1 MKKYL
6 LITALCC
13 STHVF
18 CQTPQ
23 KKIDIT
29 GSVEI
34 VYESSRKS
42 KTAGNQP
49 FYYVDGELWSP
60 RAVGA
65 IELENIKDLKVN
77 QNANGNGE
85 VRIILKDPSKVAD
98 LVFLSKEIEKYL
110 GKLDM
115 PTIYMMDEEFIKDDL
130 TAYKIKQN
138 NILRIEVM
146 TSDDIASL
154 KQLRLKLRVVKIFT
168 KSQKNLDKA
177 KQIYIRGNSIDTE
190 KKLIY
195 SLPYRLH

>member
-168 KSQKNLDKA
+168 KSQKNLDKT